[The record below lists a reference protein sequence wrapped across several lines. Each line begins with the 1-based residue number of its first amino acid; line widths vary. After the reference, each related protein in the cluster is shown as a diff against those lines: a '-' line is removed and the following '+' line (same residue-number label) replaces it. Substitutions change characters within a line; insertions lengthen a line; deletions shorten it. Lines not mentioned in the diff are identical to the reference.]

1 MEEAFPLNVSMIRL
15 IMMGG
20 GSGWEALFGG
30 MKGAYFWKCGDCA
43 PCNLVTFYFWNDEP
57 LCVCVCVHRE
67 TPDPGNLIFLFVAAQ
82 EAMWRVPHPTS
93 GPRPE
98 SGNSMP
104 SQIFPQ
110 GPHRQAALPP
120 PAPTC
125 QILQPG
131 PAFPLGPTEKK
142 DPGAPKGWAPWDGS

>member
-1 MEEAFPLNVSMIRL
+1 
-15 IMMGG
+15 MGG
-20 GSGWEALFGG
+20 FVWRCEGSILFL
-30 MKGAYFWKCGDCA
+30 WSSC
-43 PCNLVTFYFWNDEP
+43 P
-57 LCVCVCVHRE
+57 LFLRSLSTSGVCVHRE
-67 TPDPGNLIFLFVAAQ
+67 TPDPGNFTVLFVDAL
-82 EAMWRVPHPTS
+82 EAIWQVPHPTS

-104 SQIFPQ
+104 PQIFPQ

-142 DPGAPKGWAPWDGS
+142 DPGAPKGRAPWVGS